1 MSASPC
7 IAGGARQNGGMSTL
21 PDYSQGAAY
30 VRGQY
35 VPIGEAAVPLTDW
48 GFLRS
53 DATYDVVT
61 VWDGAFFRL
70 DAHLERFLASCAR
83 FRLDPG
89 RTAEQITAVLE
100 ECVRLSGLRSSYVEM
115 IVTRGQ
121 PPWGSRDPRQAAN
134 QFYAFAVPYVWI
146 ANEAQRAQGLN
157 LVVSDVQ
164 RIPASSVDPRAKN
177 YHWNDLTMGLLGA
190 LDAGGDTVVLSDAAG
205 NVVEGPGFNV
215 FCVNAEGAIVTP
227 AEGVLEGVTRRTV
240 IEMAQALGLPLQV
253 RALPAGELRG
263 AREAFLSTSGGGVLP
278 VTRVDGRPVGDG
290 SVGPVV
296 RQLVQ
301 TYWDWHRDPRYSR
314 PVRYS

>member
-1 MSASPC
+1 
-7 IAGGARQNGGMSTL
+7 MSTL
-21 PDYSQGAAY
+21 PDYSQGAAC

-35 VPIGEAAVPLTDW
+35 VPIGDAAIPLTDW

-83 FRLDPG
+83 LRLDPG
-89 RTAEQITAVLE
+89 RSPAGIAAVLE
-100 ECVRLSGLRSSYVEM
+100 QCVRLSGLRDAYVEM

-121 PPWGSRDPRQAAN
+121 PPWGSRDPRQAVN

-146 ANEAQRAQGLN
+146 ANAAQRERGLN
-157 LVVSDVQ
+157 LIVSGVQ
-164 RIPASSVDPRAKN
+164 RIPASSVDPRVKN
-177 YHWNDLTMGLLGA
+177 YHWNDLTMGLLEA
-190 LDAGGDTVVLSDAAG
+190 LDAGGDTVVLTDGAG
-205 NVVEGPGFNV
+205 HVVEGPGFNV
-215 FCVNAEGAIVTP
+215 FCVDAQGTIVTP
-227 AEGVLEGVTRRTV
+227 AQGMLEGITRRTV
-240 IEMAQALGLPLQV
+240 LEMAASLGLPLQA

-263 AREAFLSTSGGGVLP
+263 AREVFLSTSGGGVLP

-290 SVGPVV
+290 AVGPVV

-301 TYWDWHRDPRYSR
+301 TYWDWHRDPRYSQ
-314 PVRYS
+314 PVKYEATP